1 MYKLNIS
8 TIQCSLGSYV
18 KAWSSVNLLSVS
30 DVLFDI
36 LREVC
41 RYLSSNFVVFS
52 VLILPFVC
60 FWTNALNT

>member
-1 MYKLNIS
+1 MMYKLNTW
-8 TIQCSLGSYV
+8 TIKCSLSSYV

-41 RYLSSNFVVFS
+41 RYLSSNFVVFFCS
-52 VLILPFVC
+52 NFTFCMFLDKRP
-60 FWTNALNT
+60 